1 VNAGARQVDAENG
14 LPSRTEFRV
23 IRRDSDGT
31 ALLEARPLTGRT
43 NQIRLH
49 LWHLGFPICGDPVYL
64 PGHALGNRQTLS
76 PKEPPLC
83 LHAWKLTFRHPLTKE
98 VTLFEALA
106 PDWSFDR
113 PA

>member
-1 VNAGARQVDAENG
+1 M
-14 LPSRTEFRV
+14 

-31 ALLEARPLTGRT
+31 ALLEVRPLTGRT

-64 PGHALGNRQTLS
+64 PGNALGNRQTLAPGDS
-76 PKEPPLC
+76 PLC

-98 VTLFEALA
+98 ATTFEAPTPA
-106 PDWSFDR
+106 WSLE
-113 PA
+113 AVA